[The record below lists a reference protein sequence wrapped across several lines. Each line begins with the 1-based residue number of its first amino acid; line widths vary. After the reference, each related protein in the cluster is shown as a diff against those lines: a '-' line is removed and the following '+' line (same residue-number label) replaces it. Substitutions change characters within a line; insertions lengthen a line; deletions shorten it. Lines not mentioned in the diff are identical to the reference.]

1 MTKPTTTN
9 QQKSIGPT
17 QFANGDSVIGQI
29 QRAIAQPKIRDLND
43 PEPKITNALKY
54 VFGLIGLKSENL
66 PNTEQKMI
74 LIDFIKRKFPTITPD
89 EIVVAFQFMVSGE
102 LELVEHYQNFNAIY
116 FSQVINNYK
125 KRRIEVLPNREQP
138 VQIEMSMKD
147 RKQIR
152 IDYINEC
159 IRKPYQ
165 YFKKTGNLTF
175 GITPIQFIY
184 QFLNDDLHVLKI
196 APEDK
201 KDIYKKAVEVYRAEW
216 LKKSG
221 IDNFGKY
228 RQKRNQIEVEGFE
241 SVFSFEIRNECFRI
255 CVHDYFRTTTDDFEK
270 LLDQQIEKI
279 NQND

>member
-1 MTKPTTTN
+1 M
-9 QQKSIGPT
+9 
-17 QFANGDSVIGQI
+17 
-29 QRAIAQPKIRDLND
+29 
-43 PEPKITNALKY
+43 KY

-66 PNTEQKMI
+66 PNAEQKLI
-74 LIDFIKRKFPTITPD
+74 LIDFIKRKFPTITTD
-89 EIVVAFQFMVSGE
+89 EIIVAFQFMVSGE

-147 RKQIR
+147 KKKIR
-152 IDYINEC
+152 VDYINEC
-159 IRKPYQ
+159 IRKPFQ
-165 YFKKTGNLTF
+165 YFKKTGFLTF

-184 QFLNDDLHVLKI
+184 KFLTDDLGVLQI
-196 APEDK
+196 SREEK
-201 KDIYKKAVEVYRAEW
+201 KDIYKKAIEVVRSEW
-216 LKKSG
+216 TKKSG
-221 IDNFGKY
+221 IDNFAKY

-255 CVHDYFRTTTDDFEK
+255 SVDNYFRTTTDNFEF